1 MADRKILYITC
12 GENGFYCLRR
22 MVKAGRKPVAVVC
35 LQPQLEAKY
44 NISGFADPA
53 GWCREQGI
61 PVIALETYKLE
72 ASHVSEV
79 DYDVV
84 VVNGW
89 NRLIP
94 GDVFSKAKHG
104 GLGIHA
110 GHPPIGLGR
119 APIVWNILLG
129 RTDIEVYVFRLTERA
144 DDGDIMALRPVEIG
158 HADSVADLYEKVMFA
173 SVELFTT
180 ALNRLSDGY
189 PGQKQNMAF
198 AKHYEK
204 RTPDDGAI
212 DFTQSEK
219 QIYDFVRAQCP
230 PYPGAFAFLNGKK
243 WKIHRVIPFD
253 TFAFRETIR
262 TPGMIL
268 DVLPS
273 GPIVCS
279 GGYPVWIKEA
289 YDEDGNDLIAGESDH
304 LEALVGQVFTAEA

>member
-1 MADRKILYITC
+1 MLYITC

-22 MVKAGRKPVAVVC
+22 LVKAGQKPVAVVC
-35 LQPQLEAKY
+35 LQPQLEEKY

-53 GWCREQGI
+53 DWCREQGI
-61 PVIALETYKLE
+61 PVIALENYKLE
-72 ASHVSEV
+72 ASHVADI

-94 GDVFSKAKHG
+94 GEVFSKAEHG

-158 HADSVADLYEKVMFA
+158 QADSVADLYEKVMFA
-173 SVELFTT
+173 SVELFST
-180 ALNRLSDGY
+180 ALRRLGEGY

-204 RTPDDGAI
+204 RTPEDGVI
-212 DFTQSEK
+212 DFSQSEK
-219 QIYDFVRAQCP
+219 QVYDFVRAQCP
-230 PYPGAFAFLNGKK
+230 PYPGAFAFLDGKK
-243 WKIHRVIPFD
+243 WHIHRVIPFD
-253 TFAFRETIR
+253 TFSFRETVR
-262 TPGMIL
+262 HPGLIL

-273 GPIVCS
+273 GPIVCT

-289 YDEDGNDLIAGESDH
+289 YDDEGNDLISGERDH
-304 LEALVGQVFTAEA
+304 LESFVGQTFKAEA